1 MEEID
6 IDPSAPSAGEYV
18 RLKKVYFEFDHS
30 NGMDHAW
37 GIRQDI
43 NGAWECISEIG
54 LVIKT
59 PLQVEFICTV
69 ERSGGD
75 YLDFLSMKKI
85 LFPSFSCVLIS

>member
-59 PLQVEFICTV
+59 PLQVELHLH
-69 ERSGGD
+69 RGKKWRRLSG
-75 YLDFLSMKKI
+75 LLVNEENFVS
-85 LFPSFSCVLIS
+85 